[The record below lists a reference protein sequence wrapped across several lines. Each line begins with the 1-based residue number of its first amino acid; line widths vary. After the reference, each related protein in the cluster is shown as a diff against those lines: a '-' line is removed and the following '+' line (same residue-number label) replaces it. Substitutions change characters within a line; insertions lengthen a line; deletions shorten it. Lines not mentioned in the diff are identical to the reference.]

1 MLQSMDVICINL
13 AGTHFI
19 SLLLEIERIKEDDDD
34 NDDDDR
40 REEKKVEK
48 ERLQHNKYHQRFFFN
63 MHLTAVC

>member
-1 MLQSMDVICINL
+1 MNP

-48 ERLQHNKYHQRFFFN
+48 ERLQHNKYHQRFFF
-63 MHLTAVC
+63 